1 MSHRSALPR
10 RAIAVTAASAM
21 LLALSACSTPAPAG
35 ETADTPGVTDDSVTI
50 GTHHP
55 LTGPAA
61 AGYASISAATTAYFE
76 YLNEQGGI
84 HGRTIEYIVKDDG
97 YNPANSQ
104 TVVRELVE
112 EDEVFAV
119 VNGLGTPT
127 HTSVLD
133 YLNQKQVPDLFVASG
148 STSWNQPEEYP
159 YTFAFNVDYV
169 TEGEALAQY
178 AEDEF
183 PDKSVCVLG
192 QDDDFGTEFTTGLT
206 NVLGDDGLASVQT
219 YSVSNQDVV
228 AQVSAMKAA
237 GCEIN
242 MLATVNGFTALAVG
256 TAAKLGYAAQ
266 WFSSSSGG
274 DYPTLVSFLGEDV
287 APKVL
292 QGFISTNY
300 LPFGQD
306 DEWRALFEEINTEYN
321 NDAPFDGNT
330 VYGMSVAYLFA
341 EALAAAGE
349 NPTRESLI
357 EAIGSGDLT
366 GNGVVPLS
374 FGKNS
379 HTAFM
384 GVGITS
390 VNEGVQDFVGTT
402 YVSDGSGKV
411 TKEDVEPV
419 ALSNKGVPKG

>member
-1 MSHRSALPR
+1 MSHRSAPPR
-10 RAIAVTAASAM
+10 SAITVAAASVM
-21 LLALSACSTPAPAG
+21 IIALSGCSTPAPAG
-35 ETADTPGVTDDSVTI
+35 EAANTPGITEDTVTI

-84 HGRTIEYIVKDDG
+84 HGRTIEYVVKDDG
-97 YNPANSQ
+97 YNPSNTQ
-104 TVVRELVE
+104 NVVRELVE

-133 YLNQKQVPDLFVASG
+133 YLNQKKVPDLFVASG
-148 STSWNQPEEYP
+148 STSWNQPEKYP
-159 YTFAFNVDYV
+159 YTFAYNVDYV
-169 TEGEALAQY
+169 AEGEALAQY

-183 PDKSVCVLG
+183 PGKSVCVLG
-192 QDDDFGTEFTTGLT
+192 QDDDFGTEFTTGLQ
-206 NVLGDDGLASVQT
+206 NVLGADGLASVQT

-228 AQVSAMKAA
+228 AQISAMKAA

-256 TAAKLGYAAQ
+256 TAAKLGYAPQ

-274 DYPTLVSFLGEDV
+274 DYPTLVTFLGADL
-287 APKVL
+287 APKLL
-292 QGFISTNY
+292 QGFVSTNY

-306 DEWRALFEEINTEYN
+306 DEWRALFEEINAEYN
-321 NDAPFDGNT
+321 DDAPFDGNT
-330 VYGMSVAYLFA
+330 VYGMSVGYLFA

-349 NPTRESLI
+349 DPTRESLI
-357 EAIGSGDLT
+357 EAISSGDLE

-374 FGKNS
+374 FGDDS
-379 HTAFM
+379 HAAFM
-384 GVGITS
+384 GVGITT
-390 VNEGVQDFVGTT
+390 VDGGVQDFVGST
-402 YVSDGSGKV
+402 YVSDGKGKV
-411 TKEDVEPV
+411 SKDDVEPV
-419 ALSNKGVPKG
+419 SLSNEGVPED